1 MVIARR
7 VANLK
12 KKSIDKR
19 GFREEFEDTNG
30 LIRILESKKDRQHNG
45 QKKKRTKNDIQNIT
59 HKIKDRV
66 TRTPLKTEGE
76 LR

>member
-12 KKSIDKR
+12 KKSIDER
-19 GFREEFEDTNG
+19 GFREEFEDING

-45 QKKKRTKNDIQNIT
+45 QKKKG
-59 HKIKDRV
+59 
-66 TRTPLKTEGE
+66 LKTIYKTLHIKLKIE
-76 LR
+76 